1 MSSSSKYTCLLA
13 HTLSWSSQTFKGPNT
28 VQFIQGFK
36 RDSGPFGRPLGS
48 MGIHSIVLP
57 QSKVSGSGVIISCK
71 KDRGISQVFLYS
83 TNNYKQPTVCQ
94 ALFLALEIQ

>member
-1 MSSSSKYTCLLA
+1 
-13 HTLSWSSQTFKGPNT
+13 
-28 VQFIQGFK
+28 
-36 RDSGPFGRPLGS
+36 